1 MARSRAE
8 AASSRFCSGGQGEI
22 MWSVLDYFAAMI
34 AASII
39 LIPLAL
45 GAGYEPP
52 GGIHAYEPMKLI
64 NKLPSLH
71 FPDGH

>member
-1 MARSRAE
+1 
-8 AASSRFCSGGQGEI
+8 

-52 GGIHAYEPMKLI
+52 GGIHAYEPLKLI
-64 NKLPSLH
+64 NKLPPLH
-71 FPDGH
+71 LLGGH